1 MIDCDRV
8 ETAHTWGMANDDG
21 SDEMAVVRDV
31 DSSDVSGPDE
41 AYDKF
46 VISSVSDLPG
56 GYY

>member
-1 MIDCDRV
+1 
-8 ETAHTWGMANDDG
+8 MANDDG